1 MKTSLQLKNLINNK
15 AKKFN
20 LNPQTLLN
28 RFFMERFLERISISR
43 YKNNFVL
50 KGGILI
56 SSMVGIDSRMTKD
69 MDLVIQ
75 KLRLDENAIKNVLE
89 EIIAIEI
96 DDATKFT
103 LLGLVPIREGADYQG
118 LKARL
123 DVAFDK
129 TKTVIQIDITAGDK
143 ITPSEIHYNYHLLLE
158 NRSIDIASYP
168 IETILSEKIECILS
182 RSVANTRMKDY
193 YDCYILSRQ
202 QEKPINYETLLLA
215 LKNTIKA
222 RKSEPVLENVGKNI
236 ELIKNDDAVK
246 RSWLAYSKQFA
257 YASGISFEEVVL
269 ELEALLKK
277 VGVSM

>member
-1 MKTSLQLKNLINNK
+1 MNSSQQLKDLINNK

-28 RFFMERFLERISISR
+28 RFFMERFLERISISK

-75 KLRLDENAIKNVLE
+75 KLRLDENIIKNVLE
-89 EIIAIEI
+89 EIFAIEI

-143 ITPSEIHYNYHLLLE
+143 ITPSEIHYSYHLLLE

-236 ELIKNDDAVK
+236 ELIKNDDSVK
-246 RSWLAYSKQFA
+246 HFWLAYSKQFA
-257 YASGISFEEVVL
+257 YASGISFEEIISEFEV
-269 ELEALLKK
+269 LLKK
-277 VGVSM
+277 IGVF

>member
-1 MKTSLQLKNLINNK
+1 MNTSQQIKDLINNK

-20 LNPQTLLN
+20 LNPQILLN
-28 RFFMERFLERISISR
+28 RFFMERFLERISISK

-69 MDLVIQ
+69 MDLVIK
-75 KLRLDENAIKNVLE
+75 KLRLDENIIKNVLE

-103 LLGLVPIREGADYQG
+103 LLGLVPIRESADYNG
-118 LKARL
+118 FKVRFDA
-123 DVAFDK
+123 AFYK
-129 TKTVIQIDITAGDK
+129 TKTGIQIDITAGDK
-143 ITPSEIHYNYHLLLE
+143 ITPGDICYSYQLLLE

-193 YDCYILSRQ
+193 YDCYILSKLR
-202 QEKPINYETLLLA
+202 EKTINYETLLLA
-215 LKNTIKA
+215 LKNTVKA
-222 RKSEPVLENVGKNI
+222 RKSESVLENAGKNI
-236 ELIKNDDAVK
+236 ELIKNDAAVK
-246 RSWLAYSKQFA
+246 FSWLAYSKQFS
-257 YASGISFEEVVL
+257 YASGISFEKIVL
-269 ELEALLKK
+269 ELEVLLKK
-277 VGVSM
+277 IGAF

>member
-1 MKTSLQLKNLINNK
+1 MNTPQQLKKLINKK

-28 RFFMERFLERISISR
+28 CFFMERLLERISISR

-50 KGGILI
+50 KGGILV
-56 SSMVGIDSRMTKD
+56 SSIVGIDSRMTKD

-75 KLRLDENAIKNVLE
+75 KLRLDENIIKDVLE
-89 EIIAIEI
+89 EIIAIKI

-103 LLGLVPIREGADYQG
+103 LLGLVPIRESADYQG

-129 TKTVIQIDITAGDK
+129 TRTGIQIDITVGDK
-143 ITPSEIHYNYHLLLE
+143 ITPGKINYSYRLLLE

-202 QEKPINYETLLLA
+202 QEKTINYETLLLA
-215 LKNTIKA
+215 LKNTVKT
-222 RKSEPVLENVGKNI
+222 RKSEPILENAGKNI
-236 ELIKNDDAVK
+236 ELIKSDDTVK

-257 YASGISFEEVVL
+257 YASSISFEEAVS

-277 VGVSM
+277 IGVF

>member
-1 MKTSLQLKNLINNK
+1 MNSSQQLKDLINNK

-28 RFFMERFLERISISR
+28 RFFMERFLERISISK

-75 KLRLDENAIKNVLE
+75 KLRLDENIIKNVLE
-89 EIIAIEI
+89 EIFAIEI

-129 TKTVIQIDITAGDK
+129 TRTGIQIDITAGDK
-143 ITPSEIHYNYHLLLE
+143 ITPSEIRYSYHLLLE
-158 NRSIDIASYP
+158 DRSIDIASYP

-193 YDCYILSRQ
+193 YDCYILSKQ

-215 LKNTIKA
+215 LKNTVKV
-222 RKSEPVLENVGKNI
+222 RKSESVLENTSKNI
-236 ELIKNDDAVK
+236 EMIKNDDSVK

-257 YASGISFEEVVL
+257 YASGISFEEIIS
-269 ELEALLKK
+269 EFEALLKK
-277 VGVSM
+277 IGVF

>member
-75 KLRLDENAIKNVLE
+75 KLRLDENVIKGVLE

-118 LKARL
+118 FKARL

-129 TKTVIQIDITAGDK
+129 TRTGIQIDITAGDK
-143 ITPSEIHYNYHLLLE
+143 ITPSEIRYSYHLLLE

-215 LKNTIKA
+215 LKNTVKA
-222 RKSEPVLENVGKNI
+222 RKSEPVLENVDKNI
-236 ELIKNDDAVK
+236 ELIKNDDAIK

-277 VGVSM
+277 VEVF

>member
-1 MKTSLQLKNLINNK
+1 MNSSQQLKNLINNK

-75 KLRLDENAIKNVLE
+75 KLRLDENIIKNVLE

-129 TKTVIQIDITAGDK
+129 TRTGIQIDITAGDK
-143 ITPSEIHYNYHLLLE
+143 ITPSEIRYSYHLLLE
-158 NRSIDIASYP
+158 DRSIDIASYP

-193 YDCYILSRQ
+193 YDCYILSKQ

-215 LKNTIKA
+215 LKNTVKV
-222 RKSEPVLENVGKNI
+222 RKSESVLENTSKNI
-236 ELIKNDDAVK
+236 EMIKNDDSVK

-257 YASGISFEEVVL
+257 YASGISFEEIIS
-269 ELEALLKK
+269 EFEALLKK
-277 VGVSM
+277 IGVF

>member
-1 MKTSLQLKNLINNK
+1 MNSSQQLKDLINNK

-28 RFFMERFLERISISR
+28 RFFMERFLERISISK

-75 KLRLDENAIKNVLE
+75 KLRLDENIIKNVLE

-96 DDATKFT
+96 DDATRFT

-123 DVAFDK
+123 DVTFDK
-129 TKTVIQIDITAGDK
+129 TRTGIQIDITAGDK
-143 ITPSEIHYNYHLLLE
+143 ITPSEIRYSYHLLLE

-202 QEKPINYETLLLA
+202 HEKPINYKTLLLA
-215 LKNTIKA
+215 LKNTVKV
-222 RKSEPVLENVGKNI
+222 RKSEPVLENAGKNI
-236 ELIKNDDAVK
+236 ELIKNDDSVK
-246 RSWLAYSKQFA
+246 RSWLSYSKQFA
-257 YASGISFEEVVL
+257 YASGISFEEIIS
-269 ELEALLKK
+269 ELETLLKK
-277 VGVSM
+277 IGVF

>member
-1 MKTSLQLKNLINNK
+1 MNSSQQLKNLINNK
-15 AKKFN
+15 AKEFN

-28 RFFMERFLERISISR
+28 RFFMERFLERISMSR

-75 KLRLDENAIKNVLE
+75 KLQLDENVIKSILE

-123 DVAFDK
+123 DVVFGK
-129 TKTVIQIDITAGDK
+129 TKTVIQIDITTGDK
-143 ITPSEIHYNYHLLLE
+143 ITPKEISYSYNLLLE
-158 NRSIDIASYP
+158 NRSIKVASYP

-202 QEKPINYETLLLA
+202 REKPINYDTLLLA
-215 LKNTIKA
+215 LKNTVKA
-222 RKSEPVLENVGKNI
+222 RKSETVLENVNKNI
-236 ELIKNDDAVK
+236 ELIKSDDAVK
-246 RSWLAYSKQFA
+246 RSWLTYSKQFA
-257 YASGISFEEVVL
+257 YASDISFEEVVS
-269 ELEALLKK
+269 ELEILLKK
-277 VGVSM
+277 VGVF

>member
-1 MKTSLQLKNLINNK
+1 
-15 AKKFN
+15 
-20 LNPQTLLN
+20 
-28 RFFMERFLERISISR
+28 MERFLERISISR

-75 KLRLDENAIKNVLE
+75 KLRLDENVIKGVLE

-118 LKARL
+118 FKARL

-129 TKTVIQIDITAGDK
+129 TRTGIQIDITAGDK
-143 ITPSEIHYNYHLLLE
+143 ITPSEIRYSYHLLLE

-215 LKNTIKA
+215 LKNTVKA
-222 RKSEPVLENVGKNI
+222 RKSEPVLENVDKNI
-236 ELIKNDDAVK
+236 ELIKNDDAIK

-277 VGVSM
+277 VEVF